1 MFIINI
7 LKKKLIENKNYSK
20 EELLK
25 IIYSEINLF
34 NNQLNLYIKIK
45 LKENK
50 NLNIIDIIN
59 EYKKKRNLIIK

>member
-59 EYKKKRNLIIK
+59 EYNKKRNLIIK